1 MATTSSSL
9 PNHKFRIKLLLFLIL
24 NLLYLQTFVF
34 AHSSNSKFSKFSR
47 QPNSDSSSS
56 RKTKYST
63 SSSNEGFLSSVQHS
77 LDHALL
83 AQSLAFNLTL
93 SHRTAQTLMLDPVN
107 DCLELLDDTL
117 DMLSRIVTMPKNQV
131 NDDDVHTWLSAA
143 LTNQETCKQ
152 SLNEKSSFNKD
163 GITMDSV
170 ARNLTGL
177 LTNSLDMF
185 VSANQK
191 RPSSSSSSVIGG
203 RKSLSSQDFPRWVS
217 SSDRKLLE
225 ASVEELRPHAVVAA
239 DGSGTHRSVA
249 EALASLAE
257 SSGRSVIHLTAGTY
271 KENLKIPTKQKNVML
286 VGDGKGKTVI
296 VGSRSNRDGYN
307 TYQTATVAAMGDG
320 FIARDITF
328 VNSAGPNAEQAVA
341 LRVGSDRSVVYRCS
355 IDGYQ
360 DTLYTLSK
368 RQFYRETDISG
379 TVDFIFGNSA
389 VVFQSCNIASRKGSS
404 DQNFVTAQGR
414 SDPNQNTGISIHN
427 CRITG
432 STGTYLGRP
441 WKQYSRTVVMQSF
454 LDGSIHPSGWSPWSG
469 SFALKTLFYGEFGN
483 SGPGSSVSGR
493 VNWPGYHPALT
504 LTEAQGFTVS
514 GFIGGNSWLPST
526 GVAFDSGL
534 L

>member
-1 MATTSSSL
+1 M
-9 PNHKFRIKLLLFLIL
+9 LFLVL
-24 NLLYLQTFVF
+24 NLLSLQTSVF
-34 AHSSNSKFSKFSR
+34 AHSSNSKFTKISR
-47 QPNSDSSSS
+47 HPNSDSSS
-56 RKTKYST
+56 RTKPST
-63 SSSNEGFLSSVQHS
+63 SSNKGFLSSVQLS
-77 LDHALL
+77 LDHALF
-83 AQSLAFNLTL
+83 ARSLAFNLTL
-93 SHRTAQTLMLDPVN
+93 SHRTSQTLMLDPVN

-117 DMLSRIVTMPKNQV
+117 DMLYRIVVIKRKDHV
-131 NDDDVHTWLSAA
+131 NDDVHTWLSAA

-152 SLNEKSSFNKD
+152 SLSEKSSFNKE
-163 GITMDSV
+163 GIAIDSF

-185 VSANQK
+185 VSDKQK
-191 RPSSSSSSVIGG
+191 SSSSSNLTGG
-203 RKSLSSQDFPRWVS
+203 RKLLSDHDFPTWVS

-239 DGSGTHRSVA
+239 DGSGTHMSVA
-249 EALASLAE
+249 EALASLE
-257 SSGRSVIHLTAGTY
+257 KGSGRSVIHLTAGTY
-271 KENLKIPTKQKNVML
+271 KENLNIPSKQKNVML

-296 VGSRSNRDGYN
+296 VGSRSNRGGWN
-307 TYQTATVAAMGDG
+307 TYQSATVAAMGDG

-328 VNSAGPNAEQAVA
+328 VNSAGPNSEQAVA

-360 DTLYTLSK
+360 DSLYTLSK
-368 RQFYRETDISG
+368 RQFYRETDITG

-389 VVFQSCNIASRKGSS
+389 VVFQSCNLVSRKGSS
-404 DQNFVTAQGR
+404 DQNYVTAQGR

-432 STGTYLGRP
+432 STKTYLGRP

-454 LDGSIHPSGWSPWSG
+454 IDGSIHPSGWSPWS
-469 SFALKTLFYGEFGN
+469 SNFALKTLYYGEFGN

-493 VNWPGYHPALT
+493 VSWAGYHPALT

-514 GFIGGNSWLPST
+514 GFIDGNSWLPST
-526 GVAFDSGL
+526 GVVFDSGL

>member
-1 MATTSSSL
+1 MATTSSLL
-9 PNHKFRIKLLLFLIL
+9 PNHKFRIKLLFSLIL
-24 NLLYLQTFVF
+24 ILHTLVF
-34 AHSSNSKFSKFSR
+34 ANSSNSKFTKFTR
-47 QPNSDSSSS
+47 HPNSESSS
-56 RKTKYST
+56 RRTKHST
-63 SSSNEGFLSSVQHS
+63 SSNDGFLNSVQRS

-83 AQSLAFNLTL
+83 AHSLAFNLTL
-93 SHRTAQTLMLDPVN
+93 SHRTSQTLMLDPMN

-117 DMLSRIVTMPKNQV
+117 DMLSRIVNKRNDHV
-131 NDDDVHTWLSAA
+131 NDDVHTWLSAA

-152 SLNEKSSFNKD
+152 SLSEKSSFNKD
-163 GITMDSV
+163 GITMDSI

-177 LTNSLDMF
+177 LTTSLDMF
-185 VSANQK
+185 VSSKQK
-191 RPSSSSSSVIGG
+191 RSSSSSVIGG
-203 RKSLSSQDFPRWVS
+203 RKLLSDQDFPTWVS

-225 ASVEELRPHAVVAA
+225 ASVQELRPHAVVAA

-257 SSGRSVIHLTAGTY
+257 GSGRSVIHLTAGTY
-271 KENLKIPTKQKNVML
+271 KENLNIPTKQKNVML

-296 VGSRSNRDGYN
+296 VGSKSNRGGYN

-320 FIARDITF
+320 FIARDITI

-355 IDGYQ
+355 LDGYQ

-368 RQFYRETDISG
+368 RQFYRETDIYG
-379 TVDFIFGNSA
+379 TVDFIFGNAA
-389 VVFQSCNIASRKGSS
+389 VVFQSCNMASRKGSS
-404 DQNFVTAQGR
+404 DQNYVTAQGR

-432 STGTYLGRP
+432 STKTYLGRP

-454 LDGSIHPSGWSPWSG
+454 LDGSIHPSGWFPWSG
-469 SFALKTLFYGEFGN
+469 GFALKSLFYGEFGN

-493 VNWPGYHPALT
+493 VNWAGYHPALT

-526 GVAFDSGL
+526 GVVYESGL